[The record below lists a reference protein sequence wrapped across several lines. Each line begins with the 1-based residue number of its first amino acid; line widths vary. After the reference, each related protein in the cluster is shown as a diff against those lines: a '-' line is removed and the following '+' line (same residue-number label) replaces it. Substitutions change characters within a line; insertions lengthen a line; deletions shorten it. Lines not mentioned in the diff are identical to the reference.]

1 MSNLE
6 DALHPSGK
14 LLEFPFDGIRNVG
27 LATCKSAA
35 KQAHLLLLVQVPALL
50 PRQYISRYVS
60 PGELSAVVITQLRPE
75 LARNDLHHAAMIVKA

>member
-14 LLEFPFDGIRNVG
+14 LLEFPFDGIRYVG
-27 LATCKSAA
+27 LDTGKTAT
-35 KQAHLLLLVQVPALL
+35 KQAHLFLLVQVPALL
-50 PRQYISRYVS
+50 PRQGIGRYVS
-60 PGELSAVVITQLRPE
+60 PGELSAVVITQFRPE